1 MFIAQN
7 KFQVNEGFESHFEA
21 HNAQTGV
28 GSVPGFLFTARLK
41 GDEKGV
47 YINLSIWEDRAAFDA
62 WVGSD
67 AFKAAHANAPG
78 EGALAGHPEGTFT
91 EVLWAEGSIAAP
103 ATA

>member
-1 MFIAQN
+1 M
-7 KFQVNEGFESHFEA
+7 G
-21 HNAQTGV
+21 
-28 GSVPGFLFTARLK
+28 R
-41 GDEKGV
+41 
-47 YINLSIWEDRAAFDA
+47 
-62 WVGSD
+62 SD